1 MFWCVVDNY
10 CQGSTLTLLIQIIT
24 GSESQAQFLQIPLW
38 NDLNLYPV
46 SFHSCPQLKVD
57 GVTSFKPSERLLF
70 SSSNLGSPKHSENQQ
85 LFLTLAS
92 NLFMKHFIEIYNFR
106 ANGNGQRHN
115 WILANHG
122 MYWCEQKDQDETESW
137 LLLWSWCQSLSIGQ
151 CALQDCRKHW
161 LIGDWY
167 GFWCSS
173 LSEKGVFKYLQ
184 WALEASK
191 IRME

>member
-1 MFWCVVDNY
+1 MVKDQHLHCLHKSYYNWLWVT
-10 CQGSTLTLLIQIIT
+10 GSTPSNSLIKW
-24 GSESQAQFLQIPLW
+24 SESIPCFISQLPPTQSWWSYLLQTKW
-38 NDLNLYPV
+38 QV
-46 SFHSCPQLKVD
+46 
-57 GVTSFKPSERLLF
+57 LF
-70 SSSNLGSPKHSENQQ
+70 SSSDLGFPKHSENRQ
-85 LFLTLAS
+85 LFFTLAS

-106 ANGNGQRHN
+106 ANGNVQWHN
-115 WILANHG
+115 WILANRG

-137 LLLWSWCQSLSIGQ
+137 LLLKSRCQPLGIGQ

-184 WALEASK
+184 WALETSK